1 MPVPVVQT
9 PSGTWLVTEPA
20 PQAAGRVVA
29 YCRVSSGDRKA
40 DLERQV
46 ARTVQGATDRGL
58 AVADV
63 VTEVGS
69 GLNGRR
75 RKLHRLLADPGVGTI
90 VVEHQG
96 DRLAR
101 FGVEHLEAA
110 FSATGRRLVVLDP
123 AETADD
129 LVRDITEVL
138 TSMCARLYGRR
149 SAKNRAA
156 QGRRRRHRPK
166 GGRMK
171 QFKPQPGFTVF
182 AHKLALDPNTTAN
195 RHLHSHGGAARA
207 AYNWAVA
214 YITAV
219 WWQRKAERVVRHCR
233 GPAHRVAVVVAA
245 LAAQGVQR
253 GQAHQPALRPLV
265 GGELQGGVQHRPGR
279 RGGSVRQ
286 LREVQERQ
294 AQGPRDGRPPL
305 QVEAESTPDLSVHHR
320 HDPYRA

>member
-1 MPVPVVQT
+1 MKLSEWAACNGVHYQTAWTWAKEGRMPVPVVQT

-29 YCRVSSGDRKA
+29 YCRVASGDQKA

-46 ARTVQGATDRGL
+46 ARTVRGATDRGL
-58 AVADV
+58 AVAGV

-90 VVEHQG
+90 VVEHRE
-96 DRLAR
+96 RLAR

-156 QGRRRRHRPK
+156 R
-166 GGRMK
+166 
-171 QFKPQPGFTVF
+171 
-182 AHKLALDPNTTAN
+182 
-195 RHLHSHGGAARA
+195 
-207 AYNWAVA
+207 AVA
-214 YITAV
+214 VATGP
-219 WWQRKAERVVRHCR
+219 KAA
-233 GPAHRVAVVVAA
+233 G
-245 LAAQGVQR
+245 
-253 GQAHQPALRPLV
+253 
-265 GGELQGGVQHRPGR
+265 
-279 RGGSVRQ
+279 
-286 LREVQERQ
+286 
-294 AQGPRDGRPPL
+294 
-305 QVEAESTPDLSVHHR
+305 
-320 HDPYRA
+320 